1 MKVLVSVLLITA
13 AVPWLM
19 AGRLDAQDTG
29 DVALSVAGDRCS
41 GMIVA
46 QRDKEFTVALDS
58 NATTGYCWELSAPL
72 DGAIVR
78 LVKTEYRPGA
88 SERPGA
94 TGKEVWTFMA
104 SGVGETEIA
113 MKYVRPWEREAT
125 PARTALFKVTIN
137 P

>member
-46 QRDKEFTVALDS
+46 QRGKEFTVALDS

-78 LVKTEYRPGA
+78 LVKTKYRPGA
-88 SERPGA
+88 
-94 TGKEVWTFMA
+94 
-104 SGVGETEIA
+104 
-113 MKYVRPWEREAT
+113 
-125 PARTALFKVTIN
+125 
-137 P
+137 